1 MRTEIKR
8 MLSGRNFWAAVF
20 LGVLGIGFGAV
31 YPKLGEELLPAWNFL
46 SMEKKA
52 FYSETACFFVP
63 LAAVLPWSDS
73 FLGEWKGGFLKA
85 VLPRTGR
92 LDYVGNKVVAVA
104 LSGFFDLVAGRCAD
118 FIWLFCGLFPN
129 GTAGENCGG

>member
-63 LAAVLPWSDS
+63 LAAVLPWRMEGRFSES
-73 FLGEWKGGFLKA
+73 GSSAERKAGLCWK
-85 VLPRTGR
+85 
-92 LDYVGNKVVAVA
+92 
-104 LSGFFDLVAGRCAD
+104 
-118 FIWLFCGLFPN
+118 
-129 GTAGENCGG
+129 

>member
-63 LAAVLPWSDS
+63 LAAALERF
-73 FLGEWKGGFLKA
+73 FLRRMEGRFSESGSSADRKAGLCWK
-85 VLPRTGR
+85 
-92 LDYVGNKVVAVA
+92 
-104 LSGFFDLVAGRCAD
+104 
-118 FIWLFCGLFPN
+118 
-129 GTAGENCGG
+129 

>member
-104 LSGFFDLVAGRCAD
+104 LSGFLTWLLAGVLISFR
-118 FIWLFCGLFPN
+118 
-129 GTAGENCGG
+129 